1 MVNKIIRIS
10 WGILVM
16 GILIY
21 LLQTVYKPIYQILIS
36 TMPKGPFTIPAIL
49 DPNTLSIIVAFFGI
63 LAIIFSL
70 VVSTEPD
77 DYNY

>member
-1 MVNKIIRIS
+1 
-10 WGILVM
+10 
-16 GILIY
+16 
-21 LLQTVYKPIYQILIS
+21 
-36 TMPKGPFTIPAIL
+36 MPKGPFTIPAIL